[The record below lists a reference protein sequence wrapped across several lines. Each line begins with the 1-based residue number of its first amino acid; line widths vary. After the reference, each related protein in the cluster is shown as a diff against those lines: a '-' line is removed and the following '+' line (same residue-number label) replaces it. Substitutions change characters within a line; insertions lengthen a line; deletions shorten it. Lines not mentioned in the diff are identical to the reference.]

1 VASFILGFM
10 ATMRTVI
17 VLAAGGGSRFAAD
30 SHKLAAPFSGG
41 LSVLETTLGQAIASH
56 LHVVVVTTERFA
68 DLARQS
74 VAARDVVV
82 MPEVGLDGS
91 VGVGMGHSISA
102 GVAVRPHAGGW
113 LILPGDM
120 PLVQPSTLVAVAR
133 LLDDHPVVYAQHRG
147 KRGHPV
153 GFAPELYSEL
163 LALGGDEGARRLIAR
178 YPAFGV
184 ELDDPGILI
193 DIDTTDDLEAAR
205 REAFPEVSAAG
216 SRP

>member
-1 VASFILGFM
+1 M
-10 ATMRTVI
+10 ATTRTVI
-17 VLAAGGGSRFAAD
+17 VLAAGSGSRFAAD

-41 LSVLETTLGQAIASH
+41 RSVLEATLGQAIASH

-82 MPEVGLDGS
+82 LPEAGLDGS

-102 GVAVRPHAGGW
+102 GVAVRPHAAGW
-113 LILPGDM
+113 LVLPGDM

-133 LLDDHPVVYAQHRG
+133 LLDDHAVVYAQHRG

-153 GFAPELYSEL
+153 GFAPELYS
-163 LALGGDEGARRLIAR
+163 GARWR
-178 YPAFGV
+178 
-184 ELDDPGILI
+184 
-193 DIDTTDDLEAAR
+193 
-205 REAFPEVSAAG
+205 SAATKARG
-216 SRP
+216 GWSPAIRPSASSSTIPAS

>member
-1 VASFILGFM
+1 M
-10 ATMRTVI
+10 ATTRTVI
-17 VLAAGGGSRFAAD
+17 VLAAGRGSRFAAG
-30 SHKLAAPFSGG
+30 SHKLAAPLGDG
-41 LSVLETTLGQAIASH
+41 RSVLATTLGQAIASH
-56 LHVVVVTTERFA
+56 LHVVVVTTEPFA

-82 MPEVGLDGS
+82 MPEVGSDHGATA
-91 VGVGMGHSISA
+91 VGMGHSISA
-102 GVAVRPHAGGW
+102 GVRARPHAAGW

-133 LLDDHPVVYAQHRG
+133 LLDDHAVVYAQHRG

-163 LALGGDEGARRLIAR
+163 LALSGDEGARRLVAR

-184 ELDDPGILI
+184 ELDDPGILV
-193 DIDTTDDLEAAR
+193 DIDTEEDLASARGDMPPEARA
-205 REAFPEVSAAG
+205 AAG
-216 SRP
+216 VRP

>member
-1 VASFILGFM
+1 MAS
-10 ATMRTVI
+10 TRTVI
-17 VLAAGGGSRFAAD
+17 VLAAGGGSRFTAD
-30 SHKLAAPFSGG
+30 SHKLAARFSGEQ
-41 LSVLETTLGQAIASH
+41 SVLATTLGQAIASH
-56 LHVVVVTTERFA
+56 LHVVVVTTEPFA

-82 MPEVGLDGS
+82 VPEVGEPGS
-91 VGVGMGHSISA
+91 PGLGMGYSISA
-102 GVAVRPHAGGW
+102 GVRARPHAAGW

-120 PLVQPSTLVAVAR
+120 PLVQPATLVAVAR
-133 LLDDHPVVYAQHRG
+133 LLDDHAVVYAQHRG

-163 LALGGDEGARRLIAR
+163 LALSGDEGARRLVAR

-193 DIDTTDDLEAAR
+193 DIDTEDDLESAR
-205 REAFPEVSAAG
+205 RAVPPALQAADG
-216 SRP
+216 VRP